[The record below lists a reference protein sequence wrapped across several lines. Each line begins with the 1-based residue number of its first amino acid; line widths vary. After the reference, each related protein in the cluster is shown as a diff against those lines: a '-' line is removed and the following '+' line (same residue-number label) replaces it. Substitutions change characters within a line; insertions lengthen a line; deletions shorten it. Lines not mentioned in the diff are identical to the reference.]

1 VVSVTIRKE
10 ETMPEPTNAPEPQ
23 DRDTDAEAKDKAEEI
38 EVVAHS
44 EDELPC
50 GGNACGGFAAD

>member
-1 VVSVTIRKE
+1 
-10 ETMPEPTNAPEPQ
+10 MPEPTNVPEPEA
-23 DRDTDAEAKDKAEEI
+23 RDTDAEAKDKAEEI

-50 GGNACGGFAAD
+50 GGNACGGFAVD

>member
-1 VVSVTIRKE
+1 
-10 ETMPEPTNAPEPQ
+10 MPEPTNAPEPQ
-23 DRDTDAEAKDKAEEI
+23 DRDTDAKAEEI

-50 GGNACGGFAAD
+50 GGNACGGFAAN